1 MTVGAK
7 RKQTFLLAS
16 EMPTSITI
24 PVFNYGDVDA
34 NDTLKYDANTIRGR
48 DLSIHT
54 TTVTYGILNI
64 RPTSKA
70 KPSK

>member
-1 MTVGAK
+1 
-7 RKQTFLLAS
+7 
-16 EMPTSITI
+16 MPTSITI

-34 NDTLKYDANTIRGR
+34 NDTLNYDANTIRGR
-48 DLSIHT
+48 DLSIRT